1 MSPHR
6 TYQVP
11 DDVPTVLATTKGEW
25 LIAPH
30 WPFDA
35 DKATGAEV
43 ELLERGHCLIRAVW
57 GGDDGLA
64 EWYAI
69 EGSHRI
75 WLCSQ
80 HEIPVT
86 IQSVGLRYR
95 IQHDNP
101 ELGIVTA
108 AEILSVGEN
117 IRGPEARYRMRRV

>member
-1 MSPHR
+1 MSPR
-6 TYQVP
+6 RAYQIP
-11 DDVPTVLATTKGEW
+11 DEELVVLSTTKGSW

-43 ELLERGHCLIRAVW
+43 ELLRRDHCLIRAVW
-57 GGDDGLA
+57 GGDDDLA

-80 HEIPVT
+80 HEVPVT